1 MLQLHTLPTTLTAL
15 LDMTRPC
22 FTAPS
27 FRTFAALAAGMI
39 AQPGRRTVTGM
50 LIGAGLSRLWH
61 HSRAHWFFSAA
72 RWCPDQLGLAVLG
85 LVTTLLLPTGAPVVV
100 AVDDTLFHRSGRKVY
115 AAAWCHD
122 GAARTPKG
130 AKANA
135 VAWGNCWVV
144 AAVVVALPM
153 LSRPVAL
160 PVAWALWTKGGP
172 PKQVL
177 ACRLISRI
185 TQACPGR
192 AVHAV
197 ADGWYAGA
205 DGAPGAAQGATR
217 ARGLPDG
224 VTLTSRPRANA
235 VFDHIAVPT
244 PRPPGQ
250 RGGRPRRI
258 GERIGT
264 AAALAAHPDTVWTTT
279 TVHRYGRTDTIET
292 AEQHLLWYGV
302 YRSRTVR
309 LILIRELPQ
318 PGSRTKT
325 GYQLALITTDLA
337 SDAAAIVE
345 RYAARWAIEVA
356 FEDAKQ
362 TTGVGQARNRTR
374 QAVER
379 TVPFGLTVQTLTV
392 IWYTQHGHHPDI
404 TATRRAQAPWYQTKT
419 QPAYH
424 DMIIKLRRTL
434 IAARF
439 LQGKARK
446 PSPEETLAVQ
456 LAWAEAAA

>member
-1 MLQLHTLPTTLTAL
+1 MLQLETLPATLTAVL
-15 LDMTRPC
+15 QVTRSC

-27 FRTFAALAAGMI
+27 FRTFCALAAGMI
-39 AQPGRRTVTGM
+39 AQPARRTVTGM

-85 LVTTLLLPTGAPVVV
+85 LIVTLLLPAGAPLVV
-100 AVDDTLFHRSGRKVY
+100 AVDDTLFHRSGRKVH
-115 AAAWCHD
+115 AAAWCYD
-122 GAARTPKG
+122 GAAKTPKG
-130 AKANA
+130 HA
-135 VAWGNCWVV
+135 VAWGNCWVI
-144 AAVVVALPM
+144 AAIVVTLPV
-153 LSRPVAL
+153 LSRPVCL
-160 PVAWALWTKGGP
+160 PVAWVLWVKGGP

-185 TQACPGR
+185 AAACPDR
-192 AVHAV
+192 IVHAV

-205 DGAPGAAQGATR
+205 DGAAGAAQGATR
-217 ARGLPDG
+217 ERGLPDG
-224 VTLTSRPRANA
+224 ITLTSRPRANA
-235 VFDHIAVPT
+235 VFAHIATPA

-264 AAALAAHPDTVWTTT
+264 AKDHALHPDTSWSTTS
-279 TVHRYGRTDTIET
+279 VHRYGRTDTIE
-292 AEQHLLWYGV
+292 AADQQLLWYGV
-302 YRSRTVR
+302 YRSRAVR
-309 LILIRELPQ
+309 LILLRE
-318 PGSRTKT
+318 PGRRSKT
-325 GYQLALITTDLA
+325 GYHLALITTDLHSPA
-337 SDAAAIVE
+337 HTIIE

-356 FEDAKQ
+356 IEDAKQ
-362 TTGVGQARNRTR
+362 TTGVGQARNRTPA
-374 QAVER
+374 AVQR
-379 TVPFGLTVQTLTV
+379 TVPFGLAVQSIVV
-392 IWYTQHGHHPDI
+392 IWYTRHGHHPDI
-404 TATRRAQAPWYQTKT
+404 TAARRAQAPWYQTKT

-439 LQGKARK
+439 LPGKARK

>member
-1 MLQLHTLPTTLTAL
+1 MLQLDTLPATLTAL
-15 LDMTRPC
+15 LDVTRPC

-27 FRTFAALAAGMI
+27 FRTFCVLVAGMV

-72 RWCPDQLGLAVLG
+72 RWCPDQLGVAVLG
-85 LVTTLLLPTGAPVVV
+85 LVTTLLLPAGAPVVV
-100 AVDDTLFHRSGRKVY
+100 AVDDTLFHRSGRKVH

-122 GAARTPKG
+122 GAAKTPKG

-135 VAWGNCWVV
+135 VAWGNCWVI
-144 AAVVVALPM
+144 AAVIVRLPM

-160 PVAWALWTKGGP
+160 PVAWALWVKGGP
-172 PKQVL
+172 TKQVL
-177 ACRLISRI
+177 ACRLIARI
-185 TQACPGR
+185 AAACPDR
-192 AVHAV
+192 LVHAV

-217 ARGLPDG
+217 ERGLPDR

-235 VFDHIAVPT
+235 VFCHIATPT

-258 GERIGT
+258 GARIGT
-264 AAALAAHPDTVWTTT
+264 AEDHATHPDTVWTTT
-279 TVHRYGRTDTIET
+279 TVHRYGRTDTIEVT
-292 AEQHLLWYGV
+292 EAHLLWYGV

-309 LILIRELPQ
+309 LILIRE
-318 PGSRTKT
+318 PGPPTKT
-325 GYQLALITTDLA
+325 GYHLALTTTDLHSPA
-337 SDAAAIVE
+337 HTVIE

-356 FEDAKQ
+356 IEDAKQ
-362 TTGVGQARNRTR
+362 TTGVGQARNRTPG
-374 QAVER
+374 AVQR
-379 TVPFGLTVQTLTV
+379 TVPFGLTVQTLVV
-392 IWYTQHGHHPDI
+392 IWYTRHGHHPDI
-404 TATRRAQAPWYQTKT
+404 TAARRTQAPWYKTKT

-439 LQGKARK
+439 LAGKARK
-446 PSPEETLAVQ
+446 PTPQETLDVQ